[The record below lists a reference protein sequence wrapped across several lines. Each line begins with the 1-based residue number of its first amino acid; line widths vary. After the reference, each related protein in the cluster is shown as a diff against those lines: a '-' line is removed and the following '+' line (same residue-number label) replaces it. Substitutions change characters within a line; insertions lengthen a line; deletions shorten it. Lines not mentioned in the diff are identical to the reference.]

1 MPKVRRKRR
10 RKRRVEEPLTEELLD
25 ELLSASDPQT
35 FFESHEV
42 RERSLSDYLRE
53 LLDLHGIERAD
64 AIHRSGLNETYG
76 YQLFAGQRANP
87 SRDKVLQLVFGMGL
101 TLKEASRLMKIAGV
115 SPLYCKN
122 RRDAIII
129 FCISKRLSL
138 QAVNEE
144 LFRFGEQTVC

>member
-1 MPKVRRKRR
+1 M
-10 RKRRVEEPLTEELLD
+10 EEPLTEELLD

-35 FFESHEV
+35 FFESYEV
-42 RERSLSDYLRE
+42 RERTLSDYLRE
-53 LLDLHGIERAD
+53 LIERAD

-76 YQLFAGQRANP
+76 YQLFEGQRANP

-101 TLKEASRLMKIAGV
+101 TLKEAGRLMKIAGV

-129 FCISKRLSL
+129 FCVNKRLSL
-138 QAVNEE
+138 QTANEE

>member
-1 MPKVRRKRR
+1 M
-10 RKRRVEEPLTEELLD
+10 EEPLTEELLD